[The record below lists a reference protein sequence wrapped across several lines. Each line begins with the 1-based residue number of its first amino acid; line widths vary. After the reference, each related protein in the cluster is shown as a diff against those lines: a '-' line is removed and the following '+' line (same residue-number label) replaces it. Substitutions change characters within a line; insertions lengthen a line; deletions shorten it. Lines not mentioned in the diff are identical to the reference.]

1 MFLSAGFSAFAVFLG
16 IASIGFLVLIVSFL
30 SGELFDHGD
39 LAGHDADFHG
49 DVHMG
54 GGVSIFST
62 RILSVFVTAFGGF
75 GAIGIH
81 LGHGVEASTA
91 MGVAGGLVFGTLI
104 YLFASFLYS
113 QQASSEVRVSDLAGN
128 TAQVSVTIP
137 KAGVGQVRC
146 RLGES
151 VVDKIAR
158 SQDGEP
164 IPVNTVV
171 KIEAVMGETVVVRRA
186 EWAGKTE
193 NGK

>member
-1 MFLSAGFSAFAVFLG
+1 MLLFAGFSAFAVFLG
-16 IASIGFLVLIVSFL
+16 IASIGFLVLVVSFL

-81 LGHGVEASTA
+81 LGHSVEVSTA
-91 MGVAGGLVFGTLI
+91 MGVAGGLVFGTII

-113 QQASSEVRVSDLAGN
+113 QQASSEVRVSDLTGN

-151 VVDKIAR
+151 VLEKIAR
-158 SQDGEP
+158 SQDGEQ
-164 IPVNTVV
+164 IPVNTLV
-171 KIEAVMGETVVVRRA
+171 KIETVVGETVVVRRA
-186 EWAGKTE
+186 E
-193 NGK
+193 

>member
-1 MFLSAGFSAFAVFLG
+1 MLLVAGFSAFAVFLG
-16 IASIGFLVLIVSFL
+16 IASIGFLVLIMSFL

-49 DVHMG
+49 DVHG
-54 GGVSIFST
+54 GGAVSIFSS

-81 LGHGVEASTA
+81 LGHSTEVSTA
-91 MGVAGGLVFGTLI
+91 WGVVGGLVFGTII

-113 QQASSEVRVSDLAGN
+113 QQASSEVRISDLAGN
-128 TAQVSVTIP
+128 TAQVSVSIP

-171 KIEAVMGETVVVRRA
+171 KIEAVLGETVVVRRA
-186 EWAGKTE
+186 E
-193 NGK
+193 

>member
-1 MFLSAGFSAFAVFLG
+1 MFLVAGFSAFAVFLG
-16 IASIGFLVLIVSFL
+16 IASIGFLVLVVSFL

-49 DVHMG
+49 DVHG
-54 GGVSIFST
+54 GGAVSIFSS

-81 LGHGVEASTA
+81 LGHSIEVSTA
-91 MGVAGGLVFGTLI
+91 MGVAGGLVFGTII

-128 TAQVSVTIP
+128 TAQVSVSIP

-151 VVDKIAR
+151 VVDKIAQ

-171 KIEAVMGETVVVRRA
+171 KIEAVLGETVVVRRA
-186 EWAGKTE
+186 E
-193 NGK
+193 

>member
-1 MFLSAGFSAFAVFLG
+1 MLLVAGFSAFAVFLG
-16 IASIGFLVLIVSFL
+16 IASIGFLVLVVSFL

-49 DVHMG
+49 DVHG
-54 GGVSIFST
+54 GPGVSIFSS

-81 LGHGVEASTA
+81 LGHSIEVSTIW
-91 MGVAGGLVFGTLI
+91 GGTGGLIFGTII

-113 QQASSEVRVSDLAGN
+113 QQASSEVRVSDLAGS
-128 TAQVSVTIP
+128 TALVSVSIP

-146 RLGES
+146 TLGES

-164 IPVNTVV
+164 IPANTVV
-171 KIEAVMGETVVVRRA
+171 KIEAVLGETVVVRRA
-186 EWAGKTE
+186 E
-193 NGK
+193 